1 MSAFKMAS
9 LFYAAMAGVPVLLW
23 LIAVTS
29 PLQQHQLLREVL
41 ATLAG
46 IGMLVFGII
55 GLWEV
60 FMHG

>member
-29 PLQQHQLLREVL
+29 PLQQLQLLREVL

-55 GLWEV
+55 GLREV

>member
-1 MSAFKMAS
+1 MSAFKMTS

-29 PLQQHQLLREVL
+29 PLQQLQLLREVL

-55 GLWEV
+55 GLREV